1 MSCNDPIAMQ
11 TIADAVAA
19 LLSTTY
25 IERDDPRITNG
36 VFTAP
41 SIRGQFILDPTAKL
55 TFCGLVQECGVI
67 PPYGYVWIER
77 PVYPNR
83 VLISYEDSGETKL
96 RWEPIST
103 QPPIVGSTIPG
114 GFGQWGTVPPTSK
127 PAIVGTKTPTTVADL
142 NTVINGIVA
151 TLAAYGLATDSRT

>member
-1 MSCNDPIAMQ
+1 MSCNDPIPMQ
-11 TIADAVAA
+11 TVAEQVA
-19 LLSTTY
+19 TLLSTNF

-67 PPYGYVWIER
+67 PPYGYVWLER

-83 VLISYEDSGETKL
+83 VLISYEDAGETKH
-96 RWEPIST
+96 RWEPIAS
-103 QPPIVGSTIPG
+103 QPPIVGSAIPG
-114 GFGQWGTVPPTSK
+114 GLGQWGKIAPTARPTIEGMKVPS
-127 PAIVGTKTPTTVADL
+127 TVADQ
-142 NTVINGIVA
+142 NIVINSIIA
-151 TLAAYGLATDSRT
+151 ALTAYGMVSDSRV

>member
-1 MSCNDPIAMQ
+1 MSCNDPIPMQ
-11 TIADAVAA
+11 TVAEHVA
-19 LLSTTY
+19 TLLSTNF

-83 VLISYEDSGETKL
+83 VLISYEDAGETKH
-96 RWEPIST
+96 RWEPISS
-103 QPPIVGSTIPG
+103 QPPVVGSTIPG
-114 GFGQWGTVPPTSK
+114 AFGQWGTVPPTTK
-127 PAIVGTKTPTTVADL
+127 PTVEGMKVPASVADQ
-142 NTVINGIVA
+142 NTVIDGIIA
-151 TLAAYGLATDSRT
+151 ALAAYGLITDNRV